1 MANKKK
7 TPGINASS
15 MADIAFLLLIFWLTT
30 TTMNSDKG
38 LQRRLPPMP
47 EEGAQQEDVKINR
60 RNIIQVK
67 INSSDRIIAGGEIM
81 DISMVK
87 DKVKEFITNP
97 ANLETMPE
105 KEMKQIEGFGEYP
118 VSKGVV
124 SLQNDRGTSYNAYL
138 QVQNELARAFNEIR
152 DDFSRQN
159 FGTVYNNLDEDK
171 QKIVREAI
179 PLSISE
185 AEPKDRSG
193 KKDMPELSTSSLPD
207 IVFMILFFFMVTTQL
222 RETEPLVSVRVPE
235 ASEIAKLERKD
246 LASYI
251 NIGSPVRSKQA
262 EFGTDARL
270 QLNDSFKNVDD
281 IRDFVAAERENLS
294 EADRSFMTVVIR
306 ADQDVRMGIVTDVK
320 QELRRCSALKIMY
333 SATAPVEREF

>member
-1 MANKKK
+1 MAK
-7 TPGINASS
+7 
-15 MADIAFLLLIFWLTT
+15 
-30 TTMNSDKG
+30 
-38 LQRRLPPMP
+38 
-47 EEGAQQEDVKINR
+47 
-60 RNIIQVK
+60 
-67 INSSDRIIAGGEIM
+67 
-81 DISMVK
+81 
-87 DKVKEFITNP
+87 
-97 ANLETMPE
+97 
-105 KEMKQIEGFGEYP
+105 
-118 VSKGVV
+118 
-124 SLQNDRGTSYNAYL
+124 
-138 QVQNELARAFNEIR
+138 
-152 DDFSRQN
+152 FS
-159 FGTVYNNLDEDK
+159 
-171 QKIVREAI
+171 
-179 PLSISE
+179 
-185 AEPKDRSG
+185 RSG

-306 ADQDVRMGIVTDVK
+306 ADVRMGIVTDVK